1 LQLNDEE
8 QRILDG
14 ARGYMAQK
22 CMQFLVA
29 YGEAAGAERLVDIDG
44 TVDIHPNSL
53 SWVTN
58 GFAITQEEVEELARK
73 GERFKVPTYGNKP
86 VNPGFI
92 IDGWETCGTRPNN
105 DPEYHK
111 KCMEKLKP
119 LIQMGMVPT
128 LSCDYYL
135 VSTFW
140 PTKGQHCSWGE
151 SSAIPWCNA
160 VLGARTNFDGCF
172 QSAYLGKIPY
182 YDLHVPEKRLATVL
196 VQAEKALRNDME
208 YDLFGWAVG
217 EACGMDV
224 PAIVGVGS
232 PKVNQLV
239 KMNSALCTGG
249 QVRMYHI
256 VGVTP
261 EAPTL
266 EATKRGP
273 AWAKETVI
281 GNRELRAAYDLLN
294 TATTDDVDFVYLGC
308 PHYSIEEVQ
317 KVARLLEGKKCRIAA
332 WVMTN
337 PATFRLAE
345 EMGYRA
351 IIERAGANLLSGSC
365 ACELRGEYPPAE
377 VFATDAAKQAYYIKG
392 HAHPKKLGV
401 CYGTTEDCVRAAV
414 TGKWQGEWREA

>member
-1 LQLNDEE
+1 MQLNDEE

-14 ARGYMAQK
+14 AQGYMAQK
-22 CMQFLVA
+22 CMRFLVA

-53 SWVTN
+53 SWV
-58 GFAITQEEVEELARK
+58 GDFPITQEEVEELARK
-73 GERFKVPTYGNKP
+73 GEKFKVPTYSNKP

-92 IDGWETCGTRPNN
+92 IDGWETCGTRPNS

-111 KCMEKLKP
+111 GRMQQLKP

-135 VSTFW
+135 VGTNW

-172 QSAYLGKIPY
+172 QSAYLGKIPE
-182 YDLHVPEKRLATVL
+182 YDLHLSENRLASIL
-196 VQAEKALRNDME
+196 VTSERALSRDMDW
-208 YDLFGWAVG
+208 DLFGWAVG
-217 EACGMDV
+217 EACGPEI
-224 PAIVGVGS
+224 PAIVGAGL

-266 EATKRGP
+266 EFAQRKAG
-273 AWAKETVI
+273 WANEVVI
-281 GNRELRAAYDLLN
+281 GETELRRVYDLLN
-294 TATTDDVDFVYLGC
+294 TAKSDEVDFVYLGC
-308 PHYSIEEVQ
+308 PHYTIEEVQ
-317 KVARLLEGKKCRIAA
+317 KAARLLEGRKCRIPI

-337 PATFRLAE
+337 PPTYQLAE
-345 EMGYRA
+345 MMGYKT
-351 IIERAGANLLSGSC
+351 IIENAGGNLLSGTC
-365 ACELRGEYPPAE
+365 ACELRGEYPPAQT
-377 VFATDAAKQAYYIKG
+377 FATDAAKQAYYITG
-392 HAHPKKLGV
+392 HVHPREMGV
-401 CYGTTEDCVRAAV
+401 WYGTTEDCVKAAI
-414 TGKWQGEWREA
+414 TGKWHGEWR